1 MLRTA
6 ILRSTAITARTAVR
20 PIPSAAARRIAVAPA
35 PRVSSFVPKMVAW
48 KPVRCYASGGSLE
61 RDEIY
66 ERVVQVF
73 SNVPLNLSDTVLF
86 ASYVQDNASQAL
98 LQVEDPSEVTETTSF
113 IDDLGLDSIDLV
125 ELRMDIEQE
134 FSIEIP
140 DGDGEYLK
148 NISDVVDFIYTKGY

>member
-6 ILRSTAITARTAVR
+6 ILRSTAIMARTAVR

-61 RDEIY
+61 RDEVY
-66 ERVVQVF
+66 ERVMQVL
-73 SNVPLNLSDTVLF
+73 SNV
-86 ASYVQDNASQAL
+86 
-98 LQVEDPSEVTETTSF
+98 VEDPSEVTETTSF
-113 IDDLGLDSIDLV
+113 IDDLGFDSLDLQ

-140 DGDGEYLK
+140 DEDGERLY
-148 NISDVVDFIYTKGY
+148 NIRDAVDYIHAMSS

>member
-48 KPVRCYASGGSLE
+48 KAVRCYASGGSLE
-61 RDEIY
+61 RDEVY
-66 ERVVQVF
+66 ERVLQVL
-73 SNVPLNLSDTVLF
+73 SNKIDDPSNITEDTFFVDDLNL
-86 ASYVQDNASQAL
+86 
-98 LQVEDPSEVTETTSF
+98 
-113 IDDLGLDSIDLV
+113 DSMDLV
-125 ELRMDIEQE
+125 EMVMDIEEE

-140 DGDGEYLK
+140 DEDAERLFRINDAVNYVL
-148 NISDVVDFIYTKGY
+148 DHAR